1 VIVIAG
7 GEGLVGSVLQSA
19 LRGKLALRGK
29 SVLDSLILRPV
40 YVDMRLSRP
49 NTFFVNVS
57 DSIRIYSQ
65 PLLPR

>member
-1 VIVIAG
+1 MIVIAG
-7 GEGLVGSVLQSA
+7 EEGLVGSVLQSA

-29 SVLDSLILRPV
+29 SALDSLILRPV

-57 DSIRIYSQ
+57 AAIRIDSQ